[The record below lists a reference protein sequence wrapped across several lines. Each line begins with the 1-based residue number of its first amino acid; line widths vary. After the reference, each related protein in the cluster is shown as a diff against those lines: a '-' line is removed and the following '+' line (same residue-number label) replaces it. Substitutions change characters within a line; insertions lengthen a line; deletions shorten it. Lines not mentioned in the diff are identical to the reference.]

1 MRAGVAVLQI
11 EVPDRPRRRHAA
23 SAVPRYDPN
32 LEDPL
37 KRSFNPWL
45 IVMLLILGIFVFNQF
60 NTGAGSSEISLST
73 FRELVSDGR
82 VAEMTIERNNGEI
95 EGTLTGPTQVT
106 IDGQTRTIERFT
118 STAIVTDGL
127 LEELH
132 ERVPSV
138 TVRNPPQWVGFLVTV
153 LPIVILIAF
162 FWFIFMRAQGGP
174 SQMMQFGQS
183 KAKTFGRENQ
193 VKTTFEDVAGHAE
206 AKQELKEVVDFLKN
220 PQKYLRI
227 GAEIPKGML
236 LVGPP
241 GTGKTLLARAVAGE
255 AGVPYLTV
263 SASEF
268 MEMFV
273 GVGAS
278 RVRNLFEEA
287 RKSSPAIIFI
297 DELDSI
303 GRRRGA
309 GIGGGHD
316 EREQTLNQ
324 ILSEMD
330 GFEKDTSV
338 ILLAATNRPD
348 VLDSALLRPG
358 RFDRQVT
365 IGLPTKRE
373 REEILAVHVK
383 KKPLGD
389 DVDLGRLAEA
399 TPMFSGAD
407 LENLTNE
414 AALVAART
422 NQQSIQWV
430 DFNEALDRITL
441 GLRRGSLM
449 PSEEE
454 RRILAFHEAGHAIAF
469 AAQKMLGQIRKVT
482 IMPRGGAGGFMA
494 PLSKEEMFYSVQRF
508 EAQLVVAFGGRVAEK
523 KITGTLSSG
532 ASNDLKQAT
541 LTAKQMILDLGMG
554 DDEFVAWG
562 SDQGPVFLGGEISR
576 RKDFSEETAR
586 RLEEQVS
593 ALLERSYR
601 ACQELIEAHWPAVE
615 AVGQALLRSE
625 TIDGRLIHE
634 AYERS
639 EQGQSVDDIVDWLV
653 GEALREAD
661 EARADVPPQPQ
672 VETSGNT
679 AEEPASDDHDTGGTD
694 AEEPHEDEKE
704 HRERSG
710 APAPRPVS
718 DPG

>member
-1 MRAGVAVLQI
+1 
-11 EVPDRPRRRHAA
+11 
-23 SAVPRYDPN
+23 
-32 LEDPL
+32 L

-45 IVMLLILGIFVFNQF
+45 LVMLIILGIFVFNQF
-60 NTGAGSSEISLST
+60 NAGGTSRDINFST
-73 FRELVSDGR
+73 FTQLVDEGR
-82 VAEMTIERNNGEI
+82 VASVIVERNNGGIQGQLRSE
-95 EGTLTGPTQVT
+95 TQVT
-106 IDGQTRTIERFT
+106 IDGEPQTIRSFTTTAVITDSLLQRLENEVPEVTI
-118 STAIVTDGL
+118 
-127 LEELH
+127 
-132 ERVPSV
+132 
-138 TVRNPPQWVGFLVTV
+138 RNPPQWIGFAISI
-153 LPIVILIAF
+153 LPIVILIGF

-174 SQMMQFGQS
+174 NQVMQFGQS
-183 KAKTFGRENQ
+183 RAKTYGRENK
-193 VKTTFEDVAGHAE
+193 VKTSFEDVAGHQE

-227 GAEIPKGML
+227 GAEIPRGVL

-255 AGVPYLTV
+255 AGVPFLTV

-278 RVRNLFEEA
+278 RVRNLFDEA

-338 ILLAATNRPD
+338 IVVAATNRPD
-348 VLDSALLRPG
+348 ILDPALLRPG

-365 IGLPTKRE
+365 IGLPTQRE
-373 REEILAVHVK
+373 REEILRVHVRN
-383 KKPLGD
+383 KPLGE
-389 DVDLGRLAEA
+389 DVDLKKLSAS

-422 NQQSIQWV
+422 GKQIIGWG

-441 GLRRGSLM
+441 GLRRGSLV
-449 PSEEE
+449 PTEEE
-454 RRILAFHEAGHAIAF
+454 RKILAYHEAGHAVSYT
-469 AAQKMLGQIRKVT
+469 AQPGLGQIRKVT

-494 PLSKEEMFYSVQRF
+494 PLSKEQMFYNVERF
-508 EAQLVVAFGGRVAEK
+508 RQQLVVAFAGRVAEK
-523 KITGTLSSG
+523 RVTGTISSG

-541 LTAKQMILDLGMG
+541 DMAKQMVLDLGMG
-554 DDEFVAWG
+554 GEEYVAWG
-562 SDQGPVFLGGEISR
+562 SDSGPVFLGGEISR

-586 RLEEQVS
+586 
-593 ALLERSYR
+593 LLEQQVTAILSESYET
-601 ACQELIEAHWPAVE
+601 CQKVIEENWTVVDAV
-615 AVGQALLRSE
+615 AQALLQQE
-625 TIDGRLIHE
+625 TLDGAIVQE
-634 AYERS
+634 AFNKATTGMS
-639 EQGQSVDDIVDWLV
+639 
-653 GEALREAD
+653 AD
-661 EARADVPPQPQ
+661 EIREWIVAEAAERERLEAEAAERERA
-672 VETSGNT
+672 
-679 AEEPASDDHDTGGTD
+679 AEERRRI
-694 AEEPHEDEKE
+694 E
-704 HRERSG
+704 RERH
-710 APAPRPVS
+710 APPVERRPAPEGTR
-718 DPG
+718 G

>member
-1 MRAGVAVLQI
+1 M
-11 EVPDRPRRRHAA
+11 
-23 SAVPRYDPN
+23 
-32 LEDPL
+32 
-37 KRSFNPWL
+37 L
-45 IVMLLILGIFVFNQF
+45 IILGIFVFNQF
-60 NTGAGSSEISLST
+60 NAGGGSSEINLTT
-73 FRELVSDGR
+73 FRELVDEGR
-82 VAEMTIERNNGEI
+82 VAELTIERSNGDI

-106 IDGQTRTIERFT
+106 IDGQARTIERFT
-118 STAIVTDGL
+118 TTAIITDSL
-127 LEELH
+127 LEELQSQ
-132 ERVPSV
+132 VPDV
-138 TVRNPPQWVGFLVTV
+138 TVRNPPQWIGFLVSV
-153 LPIVILIAF
+153 LPIIVLIAF

-174 SQMMQFGQS
+174 NQVMQFGQS
-183 KAKTFGRENQ
+183 KAKTYGRENK
-193 VKTTFEDVAGHAE
+193 VKTTFEDVAGHKE
-206 AKQELKEVVDFLKN
+206 AKQELLEVVDFLKN

-255 AGVPYLTV
+255 AGVPFLTV

-287 RKSSPAIIFI
+287 RKASPAIIFI

-338 ILLAATNRPD
+338 IIIAATNRPD
-348 VLDSALLRPG
+348 ILDPALLRPG

-365 IGLPTKRE
+365 VGLPTMRE
-373 REEILAVHVK
+373 REEILGVHVRN
-383 KKPLGD
+383 KPMAG
-389 DVDLGRLAEA
+389 DVDLQRLAEA

-414 AALVAART
+414 AALVAARADHQT
-422 NQQSIQWV
+422 ISWS

-441 GLRRGSLM
+441 GLRRGSLV
-449 PSEEE
+449 PSAEE
-454 RRILAFHEAGHAIAF
+454 RRILAYHEAGHAVAF
-469 AAQKMLGQIRKVT
+469 AAQESLGQIRKVT

-494 PLSKEEMFYSVQRF
+494 PLAKEEMFLSVERF
-508 EAQLVVAFGGRVAEK
+508 KAQLLVAFGGRVAEK
-523 KITGTLSSG
+523 RVTGTLSSG

-541 LTAKQMILDLGMG
+541 ETAKQMILDLGMG
-554 DDEFVAWG
+554 ESEYVAWG

-586 RLEEQVS
+586 ELEEQVS
-593 ALLERSYR
+593 EMLGESYK
-601 ACQELIEAHWPAVE
+601 ACEELIAEHWPAVE
-615 AVGQALLRSE
+615 AVAEALLRRE

-634 AYERS
+634 AYRRS
-639 EQGQSVDDIVDWLV
+639 EEGEAVEDIVDWLV
-653 GEALREAD
+653 REAGEREEGED
-661 EARADVPPQPQ
+661 EPSAD
-672 VETSGNT
+672 EG
-679 AEEPASDDHDTGGTD
+679 EPAR
-694 AEEPHEDEKE
+694 EPG
-704 HRERSG
+704 ERRDR
-710 APAPRPVS
+710 PAPSPRPRPAP
-718 DPG
+718 DAGT

>member
-1 MRAGVAVLQI
+1 VRGPYAPATCVAAR
-11 EVPDRPRRRHAA
+11 PDA
-23 SAVPRYDPN
+23 N

-37 KRSFNPWL
+37 RRSFNPWL
-45 IVMLLILGIFVFNQF
+45 IVMLIILGIFVFNQF
-60 NTGAGSSEISLST
+60 NAGAGSSEVNLTT
-73 FRELVSDGR
+73 FQQLVADGR
-82 VAEMTIERNNGEI
+82 VAEVTIERSNGDI

-106 IDGQTRTIERFT
+106 IDGEARTIERFT
-118 STAIVTDGL
+118 TTAIITDSL
-127 LEELH
+127 LQELQQQ
-132 ERVPSV
+132 VPDV
-138 TVRNPPQWVGFLVTV
+138 TVRNPAQWVGFLISV
-153 LPIVILIAF
+153 LPIVVLIAF
-162 FWFIFMRAQGGP
+162 FWFVFMRAQGGP
-174 SQMMQFGQS
+174 NQVMQFGQS
-183 KAKTFGRENQ
+183 KAKTYGRENK
-193 VKTTFEDVAGHAE
+193 VKTDFDDVAGHKE
-206 AKQELKEVVDFLKN
+206 AKQELLEVVDFLKN

-255 AGVPYLTV
+255 AGVPFLTV

-287 RKSSPAIIFI
+287 RKASPAIIFI

-338 ILLAATNRPD
+338 IIIAATNRPD
-348 VLDSALLRPG
+348 ILDPALLRPG

-365 IGLPTKRE
+365 IGLPTMRE
-373 REEILAVHVK
+373 REEILDVHVRN
-383 KKPLGD
+383 KPVAK
-389 DVDLGRLAEA
+389 DVDLHRLAEA

-414 AALVAART
+414 AALVAARSDR
-422 NQQSIQWV
+422 QSITWN

-441 GLRRGSLM
+441 GLRRGSLV
-449 PSEEE
+449 PTPEE
-454 RRILAFHEAGHAIAF
+454 RQILAYHEAGHAVAF
-469 AAQKMLGQIRKVT
+469 AAQEALGQIRKVT

-494 PLSKEEMFYSVQRF
+494 PLAKEEMFYSLDRF
-508 EAQLVVAFGGRVAEK
+508 RAQLVVAFGGRVAEK
-523 KITGTLSSG
+523 RVTGTLSSG

-541 LTAKQMILDLGMG
+541 ETAKQMILDLGMG
-554 DDEFVAWG
+554 DAEYVAWG
-562 SDQGPVFLGGEISR
+562 SDQGPVFLGSEISR

-586 RLEEQVS
+586 ELEEQVS
-593 ALLERSYR
+593 AMLAESYR
-601 ACQELIEAHWPAVE
+601 ACEQLVEEHWPAIE
-615 AVGQALLRSE
+615 AVAQALLQRE

-634 AYERS
+634 AYRRS
-639 EQGQSVDDIVDWLV
+639 EAGDAVDDIVDWLV
-653 GEALREAD
+653 REAA
-661 EARADVPPQPQ
+661 E
-672 VETSGNT
+672 
-679 AEEPASDDHDTGGTD
+679 AEEG
-694 AEEPHEDEKE
+694 AEEEAGAKDGATARP
-704 HRERSG
+704 RGERRDR
-710 APAPRPVS
+710 PAPSLPPRPAP
-718 DPG
+718 DAGH

>member
-1 MRAGVAVLQI
+1 M
-11 EVPDRPRRRHAA
+11 
-23 SAVPRYDPN
+23 
-32 LEDPL
+32 

-45 IVMLLILGIFVFNQF
+45 LVMLIILGIFVFNQF
-60 NTGAGSSEISLST
+60 NAGGSSRDINFST
-73 FRELVSDGR
+73 FTQLVDEGR
-82 VAEMTIERNNGEI
+82 VASVVVERSNGAIQGELRS
-95 EGTLTGPTQVT
+95 ETQVT
-106 IDGQTRTIERFT
+106 IDGEPQTIRSFTTTAVITDSLLQRLEDQVADVTI
-118 STAIVTDGL
+118 
-127 LEELH
+127 
-132 ERVPSV
+132 
-138 TVRNPPQWVGFLVTV
+138 RNPPQWIGFAISI
-153 LPIVILIAF
+153 LPIVILIGF

-174 SQMMQFGQS
+174 NQVMQFGQS
-183 KAKTFGRENQ
+183 KAKTYGRENK
-193 VKTTFEDVAGHAE
+193 VKTSFEDVAGHQE

-227 GAEIPKGML
+227 GAEIPRGVL

-255 AGVPYLTV
+255 AGVPFLTV

-338 ILLAATNRPD
+338 IVVAATNRPD

-365 IGLPTKRE
+365 IGLPTQRE
-373 REEILAVHVK
+373 REEILRVHVRN
-383 KKPLGD
+383 KPIAE
-389 DVDLGRLAEA
+389 DVDLKRLSGA

-422 NQQSIQWV
+422 GKQIIGWN

-441 GLRRGSLM
+441 GLRRGSLV

-454 RRILAFHEAGHAIAF
+454 RKILAYHEAGHAVTYT
-469 AAQKMLGQIRKVT
+469 AQPDLGHIRKVT

-494 PLSKEEMFYSVQRF
+494 PLSKEHMFYNVRRF
-508 EAQLVVAFGGRVAEK
+508 RQQLIVAFAGRVAEK
-523 KITGTLSSG
+523 RVTGTISSG

-541 LTAKQMILDLGMG
+541 DMAKQMVLDLGMG
-554 DDEFVAWG
+554 GEEYVAWG
-562 SDQGPVFLGGEISR
+562 SDSGPVFLGGEISR

-586 RLEEQVS
+586 
-593 ALLERSYR
+593 LLEQQVTTILSDSYEE
-601 ACQELIEAHWPAVE
+601 CQRVVDENWTTLE
-615 AVGQALLRSE
+615 AVAQALLVHE
-625 TIDGRLIHE
+625 TLDGAIVHE
-634 AYERS
+634 AVAKAAQGMSSEEIKEWILAESAERERLEAEAS
-639 EQGQSVDDIVDWLV
+639 E
-653 GEALREAD
+653 REQAA
-661 EARADVPPQPQ
+661 EERKRAD
-672 VETSGNT
+672 
-679 AEEPASDDHDTGGTD
+679 
-694 AEEPHEDEKE
+694 
-704 HRERSG
+704 RERH
-710 APAPRPVS
+710 APPVERHPAPEGTR
-718 DPG
+718 G

>member
-1 MRAGVAVLQI
+1 M
-11 EVPDRPRRRHAA
+11 
-23 SAVPRYDPN
+23 
-32 LEDPL
+32 

-45 IVMLLILGIFVFNQF
+45 LVMLIILGIFVFNQF
-60 NTGAGSSEISLST
+60 NAGGTSRDINFST
-73 FRELVSDGR
+73 FTELVDEGR
-82 VAEMTIERNNGEI
+82 VASVVVERNNGGIQGELRT
-95 EGTLTGPTQVT
+95 ETQVT
-106 IDGQTRTIERFT
+106 IEGEPQTIRSFT
-118 STAIVTDGL
+118 TTAIVTDSL
-127 LEELH
+127 LQRLEDQ
-132 ERVPSV
+132 VPQV
-138 TVRNPPQWVGFLVTV
+138 TIRNPPQWIGFAISI
-153 LPIVILIAF
+153 LPIVILIGF

-174 SQMMQFGQS
+174 NQVMQFGQS
-183 KAKTFGRENQ
+183 KAKTYGRENK
-193 VKTTFEDVAGHAE
+193 VKTSFDDVAGHQE

-227 GAEIPKGML
+227 GAEIPRGVL

-255 AGVPYLTV
+255 AGVPFLTV

-338 ILLAATNRPD
+338 IVVAATNRPD
-348 VLDSALLRPG
+348 ILDPALLRPG
-358 RFDRQVT
+358 RFDRSVT
-365 IGLPTKRE
+365 IGLPTLRE
-373 REEILAVHVK
+373 REEILKVHVRN
-383 KKPLGD
+383 KPIAE
-389 DVDLGRLAEA
+389 DVDLNRLAGA

-422 NQQSIQWV
+422 SKQIINWG

-441 GLRRGSLM
+441 GLRRGSLV

-454 RRILAFHEAGHAIAF
+454 RKILAYHEAGHAIAYTS
-469 AAQKMLGQIRKVT
+469 QPDLGQIRKVT

-494 PLSKEEMFYSVQRF
+494 PLSKEQMFYNIDRF
-508 EAQLVVAFGGRVAEK
+508 RQQLIVAFAGRIAEK
-523 KITGTLSSG
+523 RVTGTISSG

-541 LTAKQMILDLGMG
+541 DMAKQMVLDLGMG
-554 DDEFVAWG
+554 GEEYVAWG
-562 SDQGPVFLGGEISR
+562 SDSGPVFLGGEISR

-586 RLEEQVS
+586 LIEQQVTAILS
-593 ALLERSYR
+593 ESYDK
-601 ACQELIEAHWPAVE
+601 CQTLIEAHWAAVE
-615 AVGQALLRSE
+615 AVAQSLLVQETLDGTIVQEAFDKSE
-625 TIDGRLIHE
+625 NGLTVVEIKDWILAESAERERLETE
-634 AYERS
+634 AAER
-639 EQGQSVDDIVDWLV
+639 ERI
-653 GEALREAD
+653 
-661 EARADVPPQPQ
+661 
-672 VETSGNT
+672 
-679 AEEPASDDHDTGGTD
+679 AEERRR
-694 AEEPHEDEKE
+694 AE
-704 HRERSG
+704 RERH
-710 APAPRPVS
+710 APPVERRPAPEGTR
-718 DPG
+718 G